1 MKNTMLFLVIGMILI
16 LGSLTQAHAA
26 TQTFNIVVAS
36 ITEISVSGAPGTLTV
51 STATAGSEP
60 TDATDETT
68 SYSITTNGANKKI
81 TGQITTGGLP
91 PPSGIDL
98 KILLDATD
106 VGTGAGTVT
115 LLAASAS
122 DLVTAITKK
131 TASAKSIT
139 YTLSATT
146 AAGELTSTSKTV
158 TLTVSAG

>member
-91 PPSGIDL
+91 PSGIDL